1 MLIKEAVYK
10 EVQVTQKE
18 LVEHE
23 VHGCDHCTSE
33 IKEYPNEDSRLEITV
48 FYHNHDKESE
58 HLHFC
63 SWECALAHLAEIETD
78 YFISLPY
85 LYFDAPK
92 GSKRSA
98 RHLIDVLRKSGLAK

>member
-10 EVQVTQKE
+10 EVQVTRKE

-23 VHGCDHCTSE
+23 VHGCDHCTAE

-48 FYHNHDKESE
+48 FYHDKESE
-58 HLHFC
+58 DLHFC
-63 SWECALAHLAEIETD
+63 SWECALANLVEIKTD
-78 YFISLPY
+78 CFISLPY
-85 LYFDAPK
+85 VYFDAPK

-98 RHLIDVLRKSGLAK
+98 QHLVEVLRKSGLAK

>member
-10 EVQVTQKE
+10 EVQVTRKE

-23 VHGCDHCTSE
+23 VHGCDHCASE

-48 FYHNHDKESE
+48 FYHDHDKESE

-98 RHLIDVLRKSGLAK
+98 QHLIDVLRKSGLAK